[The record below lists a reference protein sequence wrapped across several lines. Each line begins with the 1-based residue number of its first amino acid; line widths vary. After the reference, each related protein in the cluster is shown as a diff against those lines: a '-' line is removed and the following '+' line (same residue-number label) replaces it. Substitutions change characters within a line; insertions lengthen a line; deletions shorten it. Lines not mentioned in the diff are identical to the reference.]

1 MLLYVYEK
9 LGPKNP
15 YFFLRFQYSIYH
27 FVLFRL
33 SISIICCNG
42 SLLDFCQAYTTE
54 LEAEVAKLKEEN
66 EELRKRQARLD
77 IFARFLECPR
87 GLGDCVYVFVSDVSM
102 YYIIISFTLLQAE
115 IMEMQKNQVCCTCFY
130 FYFF

>member
-77 IFARFLECPR
+77 IFARFL
-87 GLGDCVYVFVSDVSM
+87 
-102 YYIIISFTLLQAE
+102 
-115 IMEMQKNQVCCTCFY
+115 
-130 FYFF
+130 

>member
-15 YFFLRFQYSIYH
+15 YFFLRFQYSIYY

-33 SISIICCNG
+33 SIISIVCCNG

-66 EELRKRQARLD
+66 EELRKRQACLD
-77 IFARFLECPR
+77 IFALFL
-87 GLGDCVYVFVSDVSM
+87 
-102 YYIIISFTLLQAE
+102 
-115 IMEMQKNQVCCTCFY
+115 
-130 FYFF
+130 